1 MPSINDYIEP
11 GKRILA
17 RRLDQLCSTLEL
29 LGGRLRATI
38 ANAVGE
44 TISGIVRDAA
54 LHVFDDATQYLA
66 DSAHRSDRVR
76 DTLAR
81 HEYGRDE
88 RGYWAD
94 QEPDREPDYEDPPD
108 RSAPASER
116 LPTALSAGL
125 QAASWWLRRWSGQ
138 GRIVTTLAVGI
149 VAAGIAYI
157 GRPLAALVLGLA
169 GTATQF
175 TSLSDAFATGAST
188 FGRSDPP

>member
-1 MPSINDYIEP
+1 MPSIHDYIEP

-54 LHVFDDATQYLA
+54 LHVLDDVTQYLP
-66 DSAHRSDRVR
+66 DSSRMSDRVR
-76 DTLAR
+76 DTLPR
-81 HEYGRDE
+81 DDYRRDE

-94 QEPDREPDYEDPPD
+94 EEPEPDYEDPPD
-108 RSAPASER
+108 RSVPVQER
-116 LPTALSAGL
+116 LPTALAAGL

-138 GRIVTTLAVGI
+138 GRIVSTLAVGL

-157 GRPLAALVLGLA
+157 GGPLAALVLGLA

-175 TSLSDAFATGAST
+175 TSLSDAFATGASA